1 MTPESNTSIIHS
13 NFFTNKNGNTLM
25 KEFEGIL
32 QHNQNIKNLDAVVGF
47 LRASGYF
54 SLRPFLD
61 NINRVRILI
70 GIDVDKYIAQ
80 AANQGRIFFGA
91 EEEVREE
98 CLRKIRRDIES
109 SNYKKEVEDGMFQ
122 MIQDLI
128 DGKLELRAHPSKK
141 IHAKLYILY
150 PDEFNQ
156 YSQGVAI
163 TGSSNLSGNGL
174 GISEDKQYE
183 FNVKL
188 DRYDDVK
195 FAKDEFEQ
203 LWKEAEGCAITA
215 EDVKAS
221 VDRTYLKGDV
231 KPYDL
236 YIKMLM
242 EYFSDR
248 VLATDDNNPFDMP
261 EGYTKYDYQMDAVV
275 EGYQKLIRYDGFF
288 LADVVGLGK
297 TVIATMIAKKFLIE
311 NGRDKTKILV
321 VYPPAVE
328 QNWKATFKDFG
339 IDKYAKFV
347 TNGSLSKVLDE
358 ENYNYWNA
366 DEYDLILV
374 DEAHKFRSHTTSA
387 FEQLQEIC
395 KMPRIEQGNIPGY
408 KKKVML
414 ISATPMNNTP
424 ADIYNEIQLFQDPRR
439 CTIDG
444 VANLTAFF
452 SPLIKEFQQLRKD
465 PNFDVT
471 QFKKLAEHVRDRV
484 IKPLTVRR
492 TRTDI
497 ESVARYNKDVN
508 GFPKVERPNAS
519 SYELNEHLADL
530 FESAMQTLD
539 KELTYARY
547 QAIAYLKP
555 EVSNG
560 LYDNAELISRSLAG
574 IRKNGLVKR
583 LESSFYA
590 FQVSLSNFRQ
600 ANQNMLDMFN
610 RDKVF
615 IAPDLDINNLLES
628 GYTDEEIEEKLN
640 AKAEDNPK
648 NSVFKAEDFKPEFIE
663 MLQGDQET
671 LEKMCKAWEK
681 ITDADDSKFAKFNE
695 LLKHELFKEDR
706 NPEQK
711 LVVFSESVD
720 TVKYLERRINRKDVL
735 VISADN
741 RSKLFKTIRE
751 NFDANYKT
759 KLNDY
764 NIILTTDVLAEG
776 INLHRANV
784 IVNYDTP
791 WNSTRLMQR
800 IGRVN
805 RIGSASKHIYNYV
818 FYPSR
823 EGNREINLNQIALS
837 KIQTFHSTFG
847 EDNQIYSQQEILDR
861 DLTKLFDEGMKK
873 QKEEANQELPFYE
886 ELRTLYKTNRRE
898 YNRIEKLSLRSRTGR
913 EKRTIEGVTLTGDTL
928 VFLKTNFRKVFFL
941 VSETAKELSVLDA
954 LKYFKASTEEQP
966 VERIEQHHKHI
977 NMALQK
983 FRAMR
988 DEEMRA
994 QETSQDTQ
1002 ATLGAQVSTA
1012 VSLLNNFIREI
1023 DDNELYLKVVQLKTL
1038 AERGVITYIPKR
1050 LQRIQKDL
1058 RRTSGKSRMTH
1069 DEALAEIIEMAKKYS
1084 TYYMAQESQLNEQES
1099 NAEIILSESFK

>member
-1 MTPESNTSIIHS
+1 MLQTLTSTTCWS
-13 NFFTNKNGNTLM
+13 
-25 KEFEGIL
+25 
-32 QHNQNIKNLDAVVGF
+32 
-47 LRASGYF
+47 
-54 SLRPFLD
+54 
-61 NINRVRILI
+61 
-70 GIDVDKYIAQ
+70 
-80 AANQGRIFFGA
+80 
-91 EEEVREE
+91 
-98 CLRKIRRDIES
+98 RDI
-109 SNYKKEVEDGMFQ
+109 
-122 MIQDLI
+122 
-128 DGKLELRAHPSKK
+128 
-141 IHAKLYILY
+141 
-150 PDEFNQ
+150 
-156 YSQGVAI
+156 
-163 TGSSNLSGNGL
+163 
-174 GISEDKQYE
+174 
-183 FNVKL
+183 
-188 DRYDDVK
+188 
-195 FAKDEFEQ
+195 
-203 LWKEAEGCAITA
+203 
-215 EDVKAS
+215 
-221 VDRTYLKGDV
+221 
-231 KPYDL
+231 
-236 YIKMLM
+236 
-242 EYFSDR
+242 
-248 VLATDDNNPFDMP
+248 
-261 EGYTKYDYQMDAVV
+261 
-275 EGYQKLIRYDGFF
+275 
-288 LADVVGLGK
+288 
-297 TVIATMIAKKFLIE
+297 
-311 NGRDKTKILV
+311 
-321 VYPPAVE
+321 
-328 QNWKATFKDFG
+328 
-339 IDKYAKFV
+339 
-347 TNGSLSKVLDE
+347 
-358 ENYNYWNA
+358 
-366 DEYDLILV
+366 
-374 DEAHKFRSHTTSA
+374 
-387 FEQLQEIC
+387 
-395 KMPRIEQGNIPGY
+395 
-408 KKKVML
+408 
-414 ISATPMNNTP
+414 
-424 ADIYNEIQLFQDPRR
+424 
-439 CTIDG
+439 
-444 VANLTAFF
+444 
-452 SPLIKEFQQLRKD
+452 
-465 PNFDVT
+465 
-471 QFKKLAEHVRDRV
+471 
-484 IKPLTVRR
+484 
-492 TRTDI
+492 
-497 ESVARYNKDVN
+497 
-508 GFPKVERPNAS
+508 
-519 SYELNEHLADL
+519 
-530 FESAMQTLD
+530 
-539 KELTYARY
+539 
-547 QAIAYLKP
+547 
-555 EVSNG
+555 
-560 LYDNAELISRSLAG
+560 
-574 IRKNGLVKR
+574 
-583 LESSFYA
+583 
-590 FQVSLSNFRQ
+590 
-600 ANQNMLDMFN
+600 
-610 RDKVF
+610 
-615 IAPDLDINNLLES
+615 
-628 GYTDEEIEEKLN
+628 DEEIEEKLN

-648 NSVFKAEDFKPEFIE
+648 NSVFKAEDFEPEFIE
-663 MLQGDQET
+663 MLQSDQDT
-671 LEKMCKAWEK
+671 LERMCKAWEK

-706 NPEQK
+706 NSEQK

-776 INLHRANV
+776 VNLHRANV

-861 DLTKLFDEGMKK
+861 DLTKLFDEGMKR

-886 ELRTLYKTNRRE
+886 ELRTLYKTDRRE

-913 EKRTIEGVTLTGDTL
+913 EKRTVEGVTLSGDTL

-954 LKYFKASTEEQP
+954 LKYFKASTEELP

-1084 TYYMAQESQLNEQES
+1084 AYYMAQESQLNEQET